1 MTATIINIVT
11 PIFAIVLAGFFYAR
25 WHAPDMAA
33 ANTINLR
40 IFLPALVFSVIAT
53 NDVQLLDYQDLA
65 LAGVVVFLIS
75 GVIAIPIAKLFGF
88 QLKTFLPPMMFNNCG
103 NMGLPLALLTFGE
116 AHLTGMV
123 ILFVVTNL
131 LAFSVGFMVVAGRL
145 DLRALLTNPILLAS
159 AAAVTVN
166 LSDHTLPDAVLQ
178 TTLLLG
184 QVSIPLLLF
193 ALGVRM
199 TGIDLRDWRI
209 GLIGAIASPLTGVI
223 GALIATAILDIR
235 DLAYQQLM
243 LYAVLPPAVL
253 SFIIAEQANQEP
265 DKVAA
270 IALIGNAAAI
280 IVVPIALSYVLR

>member
-1 MTATIINIVT
+1 MTAAIINIVT
-11 PIFAIVLAGFFYAR
+11 PIFAIVLAGFLYAR

-40 IFLPALVFSVIAT
+40 IFLPALVFSAIAA
-53 NDVQLLDYQDLA
+53 NDVRLLNYQDLA
-65 LAGVVVFLIS
+65 LAGVLVFLIS

-103 NMGLPLALLTFGE
+103 NMGLPLALLAFGE

-131 LAFSVGFMVVAGRL
+131 LAFSVGFMIAAGRL
-145 DLRALLTNPILLAS
+145 DTRALLTNPILLAT

-166 LSDHTLPDAVLQ
+166 LSDWILPDAVLH
-178 TTLLLG
+178 TTTLLG

-209 GLIGAIASPLTGVI
+209 GVIGAIASPLTGVI
-223 GALIATAILDIR
+223 GASIATAILDIR
-235 DLAYQQLM
+235 DLEYQQLM
-243 LYAVLPPAVL
+243 LYAILPPAVL

-265 DKVAA
+265 NKVAA

-280 IVVPIALSYVLR
+280 VVVPIALGYVLR